1 MLLQQQV
8 VKVSIEYEM
17 MFPTTLNDIIIVAL
31 WECEVVQ
38 HDPCRGGAGHWDS
51 LFRFKH
57 LATGYYLAAELETD
71 IVGSLNLENLQ
82 EQSQNLDGFKLIS
95 VPYSTDI
102 ATVFELDPTTLT
114 RGDSLVP
121 QSSYVRLRHLCSNTW

>member
-1 MLLQQQV
+1 M
-8 VKVSIEYEM
+8 
-17 MFPTTLNDIIIVAL
+17 
-31 WECEVVQ
+31 EVVQ

-57 LATGYYLAAELETD
+57 LSTGQYLAAELDTID
-71 IVGSLNLENLQ
+71 NNQTSSFRLV
-82 EQSQNLDGFKLIS
+82 S

-114 RGDSLVP
+114 RADSLIP
-121 QSSYVRLRHLCSNTW
+121 QSSYVRLRHLCSNTWVHATRLVHTTY

>member
-1 MLLQQQV
+1 M
-8 VKVSIEYEM
+8 YA
-17 MFPTTLNDIIIVAL
+17 AL

-71 IVGSLNLENLQ
+71 IVGSLNLENLP

-121 QSSYVRLRHLCSNTW
+121 QSSYVRLRHLCSNTWYVRNFACLFLSKIEIL